1 MMTSK
6 QIIIEIIN
14 NLIDVR
20 NKIFDQIVSLGMET
34 EFSDEVGGFKEG
46 EIYHLE
52 LKHFE
57 DSKNTSLHK
66 LVELCRGTEGTIFS
80 LMNLNGI
87 NENEVKLN
95 N

>member
-1 MMTSK
+1 
-6 QIIIEIIN
+6 
-14 NLIDVR
+14 
-20 NKIFDQIVSLGMET
+20 MEV
-34 EFSDEVGGFKEG
+34 EFADEVGGFKVG

-57 DSKNTSLHK
+57 DSKNTSLSK
-66 LVELCRGTEGTIFS
+66 LVELCKETEGAIFS

-87 NENEVKLN
+87 NENEIKLN

>member
-1 MMTSK
+1 MRENK
-6 QIIIEIIN
+6 QMIIEIIN

-20 NKIFDQIVSLGMET
+20 NKVFDQIVVLGMEV
-34 EFSDEVGGFKEG
+34 EFADELGGFKVG

-57 DSKNTSLHK
+57 DSKNTSLRK
-66 LVELCRGTEGTIFS
+66 LVELCKETEGTIFS

-95 N
+95 K

>member
-1 MMTSK
+1 MMKNK

-14 NLIDVR
+14 NLIVVR

-34 EFSDEVGGFKEG
+34 EFSEEVGGFKEG

-57 DSKNTSLHK
+57 DSKNTSLRK
-66 LVELCRGTEGTIFS
+66 LVELCRETEGTIFS

>member
-1 MMTSK
+1 MMVNK

-20 NKIFDQIVSLGMET
+20 NKVFDQIVALGMDT
-34 EFSDEVGGFKEG
+34 EFSEEVGGFKEG

-57 DSKNTSLHK
+57 NSKNISLCK
-66 LVELCRGTEGTIFS
+66 LVELCKETEGTIFS
-80 LMNLNGI
+80 LMNLNRI
-87 NENEVKLN
+87 DENEVKLN